1 MIYPSS
7 TTRPFSFHL
16 QGNPS
21 SLGQATGDLADDTEP
36 TGPDT
41 YEVGDNGQVR
51 LTVTPKPNY
60 PEAAI
65 GGCDMSYT
73 DSVSRGYR
81 STKDDWYN
89 IEMQI
94 YISFSTFSPS
104 DNELILKGPTNL
116 HPSNSSPC
124 TQGFS
129 YGCRTGC
136 ENPTNS
142 EFFKEVYHHNG
153 YSSRGYKSLP
163 DIGNLKTGDWFGIKY
178 CHFEV
183 SVGGERAIKLE
194 HYIDPDGD
202 GTGWIK
208 VNETIDTGGW
218 GKIASGTDGDD
229 DQIGLFGGS
238 RVMWRWDAT
247 GGTDLEFKWLS
258 VREIDPNKTFG
269 EDPGN
274 PDTGSGTEDPTI
286 ITEIA
291 GQLKLQRDINIDRTN
306 SCEGATGEGGGSG
319 GGAGT
324 VIIYN
329 VPADSDK
336 ELSDSS
342 TFSNRTRLAQKVT
355 SSGVVFYNKVVKEF
369 TVPLKRVGT
378 PAASPTVSAKIWNS
392 SNTVVYTSPTTFDPS
407 AFTTSF
413 VDKTFDFSTNTRALV
428 VGDRIG
434 VEYTGSS
441 SSNYV
446 EAGYDSDQT
455 GGKLS
460 QYEDGSWSDK
470 DTRDLAAKMVV

>member
-1 MIYPSS
+1 
-7 TTRPFSFHL
+7 
-16 QGNPS
+16 
-21 SLGQATGDLADDTEP
+21 
-36 TGPDT
+36 
-41 YEVGDNGQVR
+41 
-51 LTVTPKPNY
+51 
-60 PEAAI
+60 
-65 GGCDMSYT
+65 MSYT
-73 DSVSRGYR
+73 DSVERGFR

-89 IEMQI
+89 VELTI
-94 YISFSTFSPS
+94 YANCSSFSPD
-104 DNELILKGPTNL
+104 DNEFILKGPTNL

-129 YGCRTGC
+129 YGCRTGW

-153 YSSRGYKSLP
+153 YSSRGFKSLSN
-163 DIGNLKTGDWFGIKY
+163 IGNLKTGNWFGVKY
-178 CHFEV
+178 CHYEV
-183 SVGGERAIKLE
+183 QVGSQRAIKLE
-194 HYIDPDGD
+194 HWIDKDGD
-202 GTGWIK
+202 GTGWEK

-218 GKIASGTDGDD
+218 GQIADGTEGDD

-238 RVMWRWDAT
+238 RMMVRWDAK

-258 VREIDPNKTFG
+258 CREIDPTKTFG

-274 PDTGSGTEDPTI
+274 PDTGSGTEDPVTI
-286 ITEIA
+286 TQIA
-291 GQLKLQRDINIDRTN
+291 GQLKLQRDINIFRTN
-306 SCEGATGEGGGSG
+306 ACEGATGEGGGSG

-329 VPADSDK
+329 VSADSDK

-342 TFSNRTRLAQKVT
+342 TFDNRTRLAQKVT
-355 SSGVVFYNKVVKEF
+355 SSGVSFYNKVVKEF
-369 TVPLKRVGT
+369 TVPLKKVGS

-392 SNTVVYTSPTTFDPS
+392 ANAVVYTSPTTFDPS

-446 EAGYDSDQT
+446 EAGYDSDTT

-460 QYEDGSWSDK
+460 QYEDGSWIDK
-470 DTRDLAAKMVV
+470 DTRDLAARMVV